1 MFKLV
6 IEGVIEDTLVFQEDE
21 AEKASQVVDEIIE
34 KAQDAHI
41 RTQIDCYGKQN
52 QYECGWTVL
61 EDGTVII

>member
-34 KAQDAHI
+34 KAQDSHI

-61 EDGTVII
+61 EDGTVIV

>member
-21 AEKASQVVDEIIE
+21 AEKAGQIVDEIIE

-52 QYECGWTVL
+52 HYECGWTIL